1 MIKSYP
7 ALILAVTTPNDR
19 EILSYSKLLMKVI
32 NKQQHLLMT
41 IIHDQMKYFRLIG
54 YSYPNVRLPHLS
66 KYVMPTDN
74 D

>member
-7 ALILAVTTPNDR
+7 ALLLAATTPNDW
-19 EILSYSKLLMKVI
+19 EILSYSKLLKKVI

-41 IIHDQMKYFRLIG
+41 IIYDQMKYFCLIG
-54 YSYPNVRLPHLS
+54 YTYPNVRLPHLS